1 MQSRK
6 DVLSYKTTL
15 GKEFKPCSKFFRIA
29 AVQLLKKGLSSEA
42 TGCDATN
49 KSHLRRSQITAIQIN
64 HRCHFDVLLNSI
76 PCSFNLKRAQVAI
89 IRNPSP

>member
-64 HRCHFDVLLNSI
+64 HRCHFDVLLS
-76 PCSFNLKRAQVAI
+76 
-89 IRNPSP
+89 